1 MTFDFGCGFLF
12 QTIQAKETDDQV
24 NRESTLAAAEQIE
37 TFQKLEVELRG
48 QISKVEK
55 LKDEEINILRKD
67 LAAAERKVCA
77 ECFKFPLLAKL
88 EVALNPM

>member
-1 MTFDFGCGFLF
+1 MDLLF

-37 TFQKLEVELRG
+37 TYQKLEVELRD

-55 LKDEEINILRKD
+55 LKDEEINLLRKE
-67 LAAAERKVCA
+67 LVAAEKKVCHTTNSFSM
-77 ECFKFPLLAKL
+77 C
-88 EVALNPM
+88 